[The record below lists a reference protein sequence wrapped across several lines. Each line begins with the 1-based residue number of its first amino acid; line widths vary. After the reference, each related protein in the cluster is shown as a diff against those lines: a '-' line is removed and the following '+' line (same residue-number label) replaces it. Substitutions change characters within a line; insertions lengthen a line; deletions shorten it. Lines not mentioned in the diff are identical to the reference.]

1 MEKEENRMIKHMRI
15 SNSISALL
23 IGIIVMLKNNN
34 IFASEGIGT
43 AEVAQATDNI
53 QRVITSIAMPLG
65 GILIFASIVIVSL
78 KMIINASNPQ
88 KRTESIGSLAW
99 ICGGAI
105 LLGLSL
111 IVSGIIINIATN
123 NTGNLIGG

>member
-1 MEKEENRMIKHMRI
+1 MEKEENRIIKHMRI

-53 QRVITSIAMPLG
+53 QRVITSIAMPFG

-78 KMIINASNPQ
+78 KMIINANNPQ

>member
-65 GILIFASIVIVSL
+65 GILIFASIVSVSL
-78 KMIINASNPQ
+78 KMIINANNPQ

-105 LLGLSL
+105 LLGLCL

>member
-78 KMIINASNPQ
+78 IINANNPQ

>member
-53 QRVITSIAMPLG
+53 QRVITSIAMPFG

-78 KMIINASNPQ
+78 KMIINANNPQ

>member
-1 MEKEENRMIKHMRI
+1 
-15 SNSISALL
+15 
-23 IGIIVMLKNNN
+23 MLQKC
-34 IFASEGIGT
+34 IGT

-78 KMIINASNPQ
+78 KMIINANNPQ

-123 NTGNLIGG
+123 NTGYLIGG

>member
-53 QRVITSIAMPLG
+53 QRVITYIAMPLG

-78 KMIINASNPQ
+78 KMIINANNPQ

>member
-34 IFASEGIGT
+34 IFASEGIET

-78 KMIINASNPQ
+78 KMIINANNPQ

>member
-1 MEKEENRMIKHMRI
+1 MEKEEIRMIKHMRI

-78 KMIINASNPQ
+78 KMIINANNPQ

>member
-1 MEKEENRMIKHMRI
+1 MEKEENRIIKHMRI

-53 QRVITSIAMPLG
+53 QRVITSIAMPFG

-78 KMIINASNPQ
+78 KMIINVNNPQ

>member
-1 MEKEENRMIKHMRI
+1 MRI

-34 IFASEGIGT
+34 IFASEGIET

-53 QRVITSIAMPLG
+53 QRVITSIAMPFG

-78 KMIINASNPQ
+78 KMIINANNPQ